1 MIRCVSDKDIKAT
14 PYVHVEFHDS
24 PDDLY
29 KIAFHF
35 YQNDRHI
42 LEVSGAHARE
52 MLIGFLDGAT
62 KRHLEHFMLGIGDR
76 LWEERNDT
84 N

>member
-1 MIRCVSDKDIKAT
+1 MIRCVSDKDIKAS

-42 LEVSGAHARE
+42 LEVSGAHAKE

-62 KRHLEHFMLGIGDR
+62 KRHLRAFKDGIEECLEEDR
-76 LWEERNDT
+76 T
-84 N
+84 